1 MTFPTAAPDGSYP
14 APGVRTN
21 YSVTISNG
29 TSLSSAVDLGG
40 TTLFAIQIPA
50 SWTTANI
57 TFQASADGVTYA
69 NLYDSTGTEV
79 TVTAAASEFIVFSSP
94 APWLGIRFIKIR
106 SGTSGT
112 PVNQAADRALSI
124 VSVA

>member
-1 MTFPTAAPDGSYP
+1 MPFPNSAPDGSFP
-14 APGVRTN
+14 QPGARST
-21 YSVTISNG
+21 YSVTISSG
-29 TSLSSAVDLGG
+29 TSLSAAIDLGS
-40 TTLFAIQIPA
+40 TILFAIQIPS

-79 TVTAAASEFIVFSSP
+79 TVTAAASEFIVFSAP
-94 APWLGIRFIKIR
+94 APWMGIRFIKVR
-106 SGTSGT
+106 SGTSST
-112 PVNQAADRALSI
+112 PVNQGADRALSI